1 MIKVYGILFTQFIFT
16 FELVLITQ
24 IIIIK
29 EYLLNKPV
37 LGIVLICFAAV
48 IFLTTFIVFLCNPN
62 KLLQKVQVNYII
74 LTIIT
79 VCETIILVYVAI
91 FYSPNYVIGAIAF
104 VIAISIGFFCFSF

>member
-37 LGIVLICFAAV
+37 LGIVLICFEAV
-48 IFLTTFIVFLCNPN
+48 IFLTTFIVFLCNP